1 MEENYEVINITEY
14 LSYDHFKN
22 ICFINESLETQYN
35 KNGINSFSQYLRY
48 DTYPLV
54 YTKNSDKNKLKEE
67 LISKFKNVERICF
80 AFHKPKTLSD
90 EVFFINNLPF
100 FSKNGNNDSVQF
112 LQELYDSLKI
122 KHVDFLACEL
132 LLSNEWKTFFAEFK
146 DVTIGGSNDNTG
158 NINFGG
164 DWIMENTMI
173 DVKNIY
179 FNENIDN
186 FASLLNTYTD
196 DEGFSYTIY
205 SGTELTIS
213 EFPTSN
219 PDLELFIPS
228 TISIGENETFPSGTY
243 TVKVIT
249 GSSLNDRT
257 FKKIVVPSTIEFFE
271 LSYGHTAPNTEFI
284 SVDTNNPYFYS
295 INDKIIVRKS
305 DELLVRCS
313 NINGT
318 SRIILDTVK
327 IIGIRSF
334 QNCSD
339 LKYIECPNVTYIH
352 DFAFVGCTSL
362 NSAIFRKVE
371 YIRSGVFAGLSN
383 LTKLIIPEV
392 HTMRNDCLSGIS
404 ITSLYVPKF
413 VFNISVL
420 FPSLLT
426 ELTVNSNT
434 QIFGVMPPNLKKITI
449 VQSSTNNLNTIK
461 SGTVVVYNNNVV
473 HFMKD
478 IFNTLKTHIITINGP
493 TGITN
498 HAGSNLTRS
507 FEIHSDT
514 VTHVDMQGATNLVN
528 LNTPNLLTIDK
539 RGLDLTSITKAH
551 FPSLQSVGQY
561 GFARNSNLKSFY
573 ISPNLS
579 LNEQA
584 FREGLNNLNEII
596 FDKNLT
602 EINDSVI
609 NAFNSSTNHIS
620 NPITSVKV
628 SDSKTDMSSA
638 FILPDN
644 MAVFPTSIVN
654 PKDIKNKCKNI
665 ISLGNISNVD
675 SSNFHNNGEL
685 VELIN
690 IKTSLLSITGNFV
703 NSTGYFENKYTFEQ
717 LSENF
722 TEKYVGILNDSDV
735 NLNVN
740 RYHNKIYIN
749 KLSSSFDKN
758 VYDTTDKKKEY
769 TKGMVK
775 SLLKMYNKTIIMND
789 WNEDSLP
796 GFTPNIDKDLYI
808 YDGKTKQAYLRDEM
822 ISKSFYIYTEPG
834 TSVDIETVDFYLIN
848 VTQNTETDFLINVKD
863 SLGNTIQDT
872 TNYYKGD
879 AYYFNGT
886 SFTLGSIQGESEIV
900 VCFAEDTDILCLDND
915 TGNEIYVNVKNLKE
929 GTYVKT
935 LNSGYIPVYK
945 TKSRDINY
953 KNNINK
959 TEIERTSDRIFKYEK
974 DENMTKDLF
983 LTGSHAILKDEL
995 TDDETIK
1002 VKQFMKNLLK
1012 QDTDMMPVTEGKFRL
1027 MCMYDKNAELINEQD
1042 TTVYHVALE
1051 HSDNNMNYGIY
1062 ANGKLVESCSK
1073 YSIDEMFN

>member
-22 ICFINESLETQYN
+22 ICFISEGLEIQHN
-35 KNGINSFSQYLRY
+35 KNGIDYFSQNLRY
-48 DTYPLV
+48 DTYPIV
-54 YTKNSDKNKLKEE
+54 YKNNSDKNKLKED

-80 AFHKPKTLSD
+80 AFHKPKSLSD
-90 EVFFINNLPF
+90 EVLFINNLPF

-112 LQELYDSLKI
+112 LHELYDSLKI

-132 LLSNEWKTFFAEFK
+132 LLSNEWNTFFAKFK
-146 DVTIGGSNDNTG
+146 DVTIGASIDNTG
-158 NINFGG
+158 NIKFGG
-164 DWIMENTMI
+164 DWIMESTMTNI
-173 DVKNIY
+173 KNIY

-196 DEGFSYTIY
+196 NEGFSYTNYNTTDLRI
-205 SGTELTIS
+205 TA
-213 EFPTSN
+213 FPESN
-219 PDLELFIPS
+219 PDLELSIPS
-228 TISIGENETFPSGTY
+228 TLTIGENETFPSGTY
-243 TVKVIT
+243 TVKSIQST
-249 GSSLNDRT
+249 ALNHNKT
-257 FKKIVVPSTIEFFE
+257 FKKLFIPSTIEYFE
-271 LSYGHTAPNTEFI
+271 FSHSLPAIEYI
-284 SVDTNNPYFYS
+284 SVDTNNLYYYS
-295 INDKIIVRKS
+295 INDKIAIRKS
-305 DELLVRCS
+305 DETLIICC
-313 NINGT
+313 NINST

-327 IIGIRSF
+327 IIGFQSF
-334 QNCSD
+334 RGCSN

-352 DFAFVGCTSL
+352 DKAFVLCSSL
-362 NSAIFRKVE
+362 TTAIFRKVE
-371 YIRSGVFAGLSN
+371 HIRNSAFTGLSK

-392 HTMRNDCLSGIS
+392 HTLRNDSISGIS
-404 ITSLYVPKF
+404 ITSLYVPKL
-413 VFNISVL
+413 VTNIGAS
-420 FPSLLT
+420 FPSDLT
-426 ELTVNSNT
+426 DLTVNSNT
-434 QIFGVMPPNLKKITI
+434 QIYGVMPPNLKKITI
-449 VQSSTNNLNTIK
+449 LQSTTNNLKTIK

-473 HFMKD
+473 HIMKD

-507 FEIHSDT
+507 FEINSDT
-514 VTHVDMQGATNLVN
+514 VTTVDMEGATNLVK
-528 LNTPNLLTIDK
+528 LNTPNLLHILK
-539 RGLDLTSITKAH
+539 RGLDSTSITNAH
-551 FPSLQSVGQY
+551 FPNLESVGQY

-584 FREGLNNLNEII
+584 FRDGLNNLNEII

-609 NAFNSSTNHIS
+609 NAFNSSTYNIS

-628 SDSKTDMSSA
+628 SDAKTNMTDSFM
-638 FILPDN
+638 LPN
-644 MAVFPTSIVN
+644 YIEEFPTSIVN
-654 PKDIKNKCKNI
+654 VKGIKNKCKNI
-665 ISLGNISNVD
+665 INIGGLTNID
-675 SSNFHNNGEL
+675 STNFHDDGEL
-685 VELIN
+685 IETIN
-690 IKTSLLSITGNFV
+690 IKSNLLSINGNFV
-703 NSTGYFENKYTFEQ
+703 NATAYFENNNMLEQ
-717 LSENF
+717 FSEKF
-722 TEKYVGILNDSDV
+722 SEKYVGILNNSDID
-735 NLNVN
+735 LNVN
-740 RYHNKIYIN
+740 RYHNEVYIN
-749 KLSSSFDKN
+749 KLSSAFDNN
-758 VYDTTDKKKEY
+758 VYNTINKKKEY
-769 TKGMVK
+769 TKGMIK
-775 SLLKMYNKTIIMND
+775 SILKMYKNNNIVMKDITY
-789 WNEDSLP
+789 DSLP
-796 GFTPNIDKDLYI
+796 GFTPNVNKQLYI
-808 YDGKTKQAYLRDEM
+808 YDGKTKQKYLRDEM

-834 TSVDIETVDFYLIN
+834 TSVEIETVDFYLIN
-848 VTQNTETDFLINVKD
+848 VTQNTETEFLINVTD
-863 SLGNTIQDT
+863 SQGDIIQES

-915 TGNEIYVNVKNLKE
+915 TGNEIYVNVKDLKE